1 MGYKRSVQE
10 TLQLATNYLQYLG
23 RRRSSSPPFS
33 RRWYNGFQ
41 RRNPTFKSINP
52 DPPKIFTKR
61 DMALHFDRLKNT
73 LTKYNLL
80 NRPHLIYNIDEKD
93 VYTDSKAS
101 KPTSDTTILACGSA
115 TGNSIPPY
123 FIFSDKTFTQSWM
136 SQCPPGTAGTSK
148 SDWSNSEI
156 LFDYLKNHLL
166 KFIPAPTAESP
177 ILLILD
183 GHRSHLNLSL
193 LEWTEDKC
201 IFIFIIAAHTS
212 YFLQPLDIACF
223 RSFEM
228 YFIENRKQLMKGDH
242 GEYRCKED
250 LCKLASQAYLE
261 GLKPQ
266 NLINGFKKAG
276 IVPFAP
282 IKTLSGDNSDK
293 ISKS

>member
-1 MGYKRSVQE
+1 
-10 TLQLATNYLQYLG
+10 
-23 RRRSSSPPFS
+23 
-33 RRWYNGFQ
+33 
-41 RRNPTFKSINP
+41 
-52 DPPKIFTKR
+52 
-61 DMALHFDRLKNT
+61 MALHFDRLKNT

-166 KFIPAPTAESP
+166 KFIPAPTTESP

-183 GHRSHLNLSL
+183 GHRNHLNMQI
-193 LEWTEDKC
+193 LEWTKQKNIILC
-201 IFIFIIAAHTS
+201 ILPAHS
-212 YFLQPLDIACF
+212 SQLLQPLEVTCF
-223 RSFEM
+223 PPFQLYITEK
-228 YFIENRKQLMKGDH
+228 IETLTKDPQCEHICNLI
-242 GEYRCKED
+242 
-250 LCKLASQAYLE
+250 LQAYLE
-261 GLKPQ
+261 GLKPK
-266 NLINGFKKAG
+266 NLIDGFQKAG
-276 IVPFAP
+276 IVPFSP
-282 IKTLSGDNSDK
+282 IKTVSEDVFETVT
-293 ISKS
+293 